1 MSKCPITMMKQS
13 TLVAGLVLFFS
24 TFVVGQNADP
34 AATSTVSTPKDMW
47 EVGLGGGAMFIA
59 GDLTPRPGFGGG
71 IHIRKA
77 LDYVFSIRGDF
88 LYGTT
93 EGDKLSSGFLRT
105 ASTEWM
111 SGTGYAVFSLNS
123 LRWDKPV
130 RKTNFYVMI
139 GGGMNSFETN
149 YEIEYPPRFRMIN
162 REWAPH
168 LAGGGGISLRLS
180 SRLNI
185 GVETQAFTVFG
196 SRADRLDGINVE
208 SGAPTET
215 NSDRTLFR
223 DILSYSALN
232 INFNIGN
239 KSSTS
244 EPLYWINPLDVV
256 LKDINEIKQR
266 PQVTFEDSDGD
277 GVLDALDQEQNTPA
291 NAIVDTRGRT
301 LDSDRD
307 GVPDHLDREP
317 FYTPRDEEIVDEEGV
332 VINPSGRTGSGGGVT
347 EDRVREI
354 IDEALQ
360 QRGLNDSRT
369 STTEWFL
376 PMVHFNVGD
385 YTIKYSDYGN
395 LASIA
400 RLMKSDVNTRLVVT
414 GFTDATGNEQFN
426 KELSYQRAQAVIDH
440 MVNTHGIGRGRFV
453 LQWKGSQE
461 NLVPKTSTYMNR
473 RVEFRIAGPGDYEMD
488 PPVSEGDGY

>member
-1 MSKCPITMMKQS
+1 MMKKS
-13 TLVAGLVLFFS
+13 TLVVGLVLFFS
-24 TFVVGQNADP
+24 TFIVAQDADP
-34 AATSTVSTPKDMW
+34 SAATKANTPKDMW
-47 EVGLGGGAMFIA
+47 EVGLGGGAMFVA

-77 LDYVFSIRGDF
+77 LDYLFSIRGDF
-88 LYGTT
+88 IYGTT

-111 SGTGYAVFSLNS
+111 SGTAFAVFSLNS

-130 RKTNFYVMI
+130 RKTNFYLMA
-139 GGGMNSFETN
+139 GGGMNSFETE
-149 YEIEYPPRFRMIN
+149 YEIEYPPRFRTVA

-168 LAGGGGISLRLS
+168 AAVGAGFSLRLS

-185 GVETQAFTVFG
+185 GLETQAFTIFG
-196 SRADRLDGINVE
+196 SRADRIDGIIVE
-208 SGAPTET
+208 AGAPTET
-215 NSDRTLFR
+215 RSDRSLFR
-223 DILSYSALN
+223 DIMSYSALN

-256 LKDINEIKQR
+256 LKDINDIKQR
-266 PQVTFEDSDGD
+266 SQVSFDDSDGD

-317 FYTPRDEEIVDEEGV
+317 FYTPSGDEITDEEGV
-332 VINPSGRTGSGGGVT
+332 VINKSNSGGGGGGGVT

-354 IDEALQ
+354 IDEELD
-360 QRGLNDSRT
+360 RRNLNDSRT

-376 PMVHFNVGD
+376 PMVHFNIGA

-400 RLMKSDVNTRLVVT
+400 RLMKANDDTRLVVT
-414 GFTDATGNEQFN
+414 GFTDATGSEETNN
-426 KELSYQRAQAVIDH
+426 ELSYLRAQAVVDH

-453 LQWKGSQE
+453 LQWKGNQE
-461 NLVPKTSTYMNR
+461 SLVPKTSTYMNR

-488 PPVSEGDGY
+488 PPVSDGDGY

>member
-1 MSKCPITMMKQS
+1 MSKCPITMMKQC
-13 TLVAGLVLFFS
+13 TLVAGLVLFMSSFL
-24 TFVVGQNADP
+24 TAQDADP
-34 AATSTVSTPKDMW
+34 SAAAKANTPKNMW

-77 LDYVFSIRGDF
+77 LDYVFSLRGDF

-105 ASTEWM
+105 ASTDWM
-111 SGTGYAVFSLNS
+111 SGTAFGVFSLNS

-130 RKTNFYVMI
+130 RKTNFYVMV
-139 GGGMNSFETN
+139 GGGMNSFETE
-149 YEIEYPPRFRMIN
+149 YEIEYPPRFRTIN

-168 LAGGGGISLRLS
+168 AAVGAGVSLRLS

-185 GVETQAFTVFG
+185 GLETQAFTIFG
-196 SRADRLDGINVE
+196 SRADRIDGITVE
-208 SGAPTET
+208 TGAPTET
-215 NSDRTLFR
+215 RSERSLFR

-232 INFNIGN
+232 INFNIGD
-239 KSSTS
+239 KSTMA

-256 LKDINEIKQR
+256 LKDINDLKQR
-266 PQVTFEDSDGD
+266 PQVSFDDSDGD
-277 GVLDALDQEQNTPA
+277 GVLDALDQEQNTPP

-317 FYTPRDEEIVDEEGV
+317 FYTPRDGELVDEEGV
-332 VINPSGRTGSGGGVT
+332 VINPTGRAGAGGVT
-347 EDRVREI
+347 EDRVREM
-354 IDEALQ
+354 IDEALE

-369 STTEWFL
+369 AAAEWFL
-376 PMVHFNVGD
+376 PMVHFNID
-385 YTIKYSDYGN
+385 SYTIKYSDYGN

-400 RLMKSDVNTRLVVT
+400 RMMTANPEIRLVVT
-414 GFTDATGNEQFN
+414 GYTDATGNEQYN
-426 KELSYQRAQAVIDH
+426 NELSYLRAQSVIDH

-453 LQWKGSQE
+453 LQWKGNQE
-461 NLVPKTSTYMNR
+461 SLVPQTSTYMNR
-473 RVEFRIAGPGDYEMD
+473 RVEFRTAGPGDYEMD
-488 PPVSEGDGY
+488 PPVTDGDGY